1 MNMKSVVLYERG
13 KSELR
18 EVPVP
23 EIGDSDI
30 LLKVTACGIC
40 GSDLHTFYGVLPP
53 QGRMP
58 LIMGHEFVGTIAKMG
73 SRVSPRWKLG
83 DKVVSENTGGACGV
97 CPACSRGDFVNCAH
111 RLCIGCD
118 VDGGFAEY
126 VKIPGS
132 ILNIYPNCLYPIPE
146 NLSFEEATMLEPAAN
161 GYKAVIQEG
170 RLHAGESV
178 VVFGVGALGLMS
190 IHMAAIAGATN
201 IIAVGMSSDKATR
214 FAIAKQLGA
223 THCLVSDESENLVDD
238 ILHIVGEFGVELV
251 IDAAGAPIVTKQ
263 AIQVTQN
270 EGRIIRIGMSARNYD
285 GRLDEFAFKS
295 ITIRGHMG
303 YNQESWR
310 NVLSLA
316 KAGRLNLK
324 AVITKVLPLE
334 EFETG
339 FELMR
344 TQAASKV
351 VLIP

>member
-1 MNMKSVVLYERG
+1 MKMKSVVLYERG
-13 KSELR
+13 KSEMR

-23 EIGDSDI
+23 DIGDDDI
-30 LLKVTACGIC
+30 LLKVAACGIC
-40 GSDLHTFYGVLPP
+40 GSDLHTFYGILAP
-53 QGRMP
+53 QGQVP

-73 SRVSPRWKLG
+73 SRVSSRWQIG
-83 DKVVSENTGGACGV
+83 DRIVSENTGGACGT
-97 CPACSRGDFVNCAH
+97 CPACSRGDFVNCSH

-132 ILNIYPNCLYPIPE
+132 ILNIYPNCIYHIPE
-146 NLSFEEATMLEPAAN
+146 NLSFVEATMLEPAAN

-170 RLHAGESV
+170 NLHAGESV

-190 IHMAAIAGATN
+190 IQMASIAGATN
-201 IIAVGMSSDKATR
+201 IIAVGMASDKATR
-214 FAIAKQLGA
+214 FDIARKLGA
-223 THCLVSDESENLVDD
+223 THCLVSDESEDLVGD
-238 ILHIVGEFGVELV
+238 ILQIVGSVGVELV

-316 KAGRLNLK
+316 KAGRLDLK
-324 AVITKVLPLE
+324 SVITKVLPLE
-334 EFETG
+334 EYETG
-339 FELMR
+339 FDMMR
-344 TQAASKV
+344 TQVASKV
-351 VLIP
+351 VLVP